1 MHSNSQ
7 INRWWGSAAIS
18 NDVAGLHLWDELKCA
33 IKSHNLINTDT
44 VIIESHRYTDFC
56 LS

>member
-7 INRWWGSAAIS
+7 INRWWGSVAIS